1 MFTKDERDKV
11 TEYFGKIPEELT
23 AEEFEQKH
31 RELRAKYHP
40 DKFEKYSDDVVR
52 MLASEKFK
60 EIELLAD
67 KIQKYFL
74 AKKNFETTERKDGE
88 NQPKYAYNELK
99 IEIVTKEKD
108 LKYYLFGTHYRWLE
122 RGDKYKIKGTN
133 ASIIIDANYAN
144 RSIGFNE
151 SIKMYLTFS
160 ETDSLEIIMGWLFHQ
175 ISGYSTLVILEG
187 KPVKVDFE
195 ELLSAVKSKTI
206 LRLRDGH

>member
-23 AEEFEQKH
+23 MEEFEQIH

-40 DKFEKYSDDVVR
+40 DKFEKYSDDIVR

-67 KIQKYFL
+67 KIQKHFL

-160 ETDSLEIIMGWLFHQ
+160 ETDSLEIIMGWLFSQ
-175 ISGYSTLVILEG
+175 ITGYATTIIIEG

-195 ELLSAVKSKTI
+195 ELLVAVRSKTI
-206 LRLRDGH
+206 LRLGD